1 MEAIFSPQAWLTALL
16 IFFLRVSDMSL
27 DTLRVLYV
35 MRGKKILTW
44 VLGFAQSA
52 IFVAAIT
59 SVLKNLDNPLSII
72 GYAAGF
78 ASGNVVGMWIEES
91 LAIGYTH
98 LRIISPSLGQSITER
113 LRQEGFAV
121 TEVPGRGKDGIVTI
135 LIVNVRRKRVDQ
147 VQRIVNEIDS
157 QAFITAEDIRSVRRG
172 FWRA

>member
-1 MEAIFSPQAWLTALL
+1 MESLFSLHAWLNALL

-27 DTLRVLYV
+27 DTLRILYV
-35 MRGKKILTW
+35 MRGKKVLTW

-52 IFVAAIT
+52 IFIAAIS
-59 SVLKNLDNPLSII
+59 SVLRNLENPLNIV

-91 LAIGYTH
+91 LAVGFTH
-98 LRIISPSLGQSITER
+98 LRIISTSLGQSIADR

-121 TEVPGRGKDGIVTI
+121 TEIPGRGKDGIVTV
-135 LIVNVRRKRVDQ
+135 LIVSVRRKHVDK
-147 VQRIVNEIDS
+147 VRCIVNEIDDN
-157 QAFITAEDIRSVRRG
+157 AFITAEDIRPLRRG

>member
-1 MEAIFSPQAWLTALL
+1 MEAFSSPQAWLTALL

-59 SVLKNLDNPLSII
+59 SVLNNLDNPLSII

-98 LRIISPSLGQSITER
+98 LRIISPSLGQSIADR

-135 LIVNVRRKRVDQ
+135 LIVNVRRKQVDQ
-147 VQRIVNEIDS
+147 VHRIVNEIDS

>member
-1 MEAIFSPQAWLTALL
+1 MEAFSSPQAWLTALL

-59 SVLKNLDNPLSII
+59 SVLNNLDNPLSII

-78 ASGNVVGMWIEES
+78 ASGNVIGMWIEES

-98 LRIISPSLGQSITER
+98 MRIISPCLGQSIAER

-147 VQRIVNEIDS
+147 VHRIVNEVDR